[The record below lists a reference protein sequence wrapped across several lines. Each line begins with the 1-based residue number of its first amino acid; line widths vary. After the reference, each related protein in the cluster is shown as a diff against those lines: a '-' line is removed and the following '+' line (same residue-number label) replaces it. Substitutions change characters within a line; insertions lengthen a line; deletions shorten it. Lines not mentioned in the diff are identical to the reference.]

1 MTTTTTP
8 IKKISAG
15 GRLAAMLLDHFFM
28 TMIGMLFFIPGII
41 SDFSNAFKVSHE
53 QASADIMGGS
63 WAYLG
68 IMGLALYFCK
78 DIINGRSIA
87 KRLLKLQV
95 VDNTSGEAAS
105 PLQCFVRN
113 LFCIIWPVE
122 VAIAL
127 TNTSRRL
134 GDQVA
139 GTKLVPYD
147 PALKQSK
154 FNIVKALLPLA
165 IAYGTMLLLF
175 QLLPKPGIAETGYV
189 QTSYNQPA
197 SKEMEKLLTDSLGQ
211 YFTPDIRVYDTV
223 KNSNLKYVS
232 AILRLHKN
240 YIEEDSSYQ
249 PLHAVTTNLI
259 YSKFPKETCTG
270 KLRYIFQQSGHF
282 QGRNVPLGTAIK

>member
-1 MTTTTTP
+1 MTTTTA

-53 QASADIMGGS
+53 QASPDIMGGS

-68 IMGLALYFCK
+68 ILGFALYFCK

-95 VDNTSGEAAS
+95 VDNTTGEVAS
-105 PLQCFVRN
+105 PMQCFVRN
-113 LFCIIWPVE
+113 LFCIIWPIE

-147 PALKQSK
+147 PALEQPK
-154 FNIVKALLPLA
+154 FNTGKIMLPLI
-165 IAYGTMLLLF
+165 IAYGMMLLLF
-175 QLLPKPGIAETGYV
+175 QLLPKPGIAGSSYIE
-189 QTSYNQPA
+189 TSYNQPA
-197 SKEMEKLLTDSLGQ
+197 SKEMEKILSDSLGQ

-223 KNSNLKYVS
+223 KNSKLKYVS
-232 AILRLHKN
+232 AILRLSKN

-249 PLHAVTTNLI
+249 QLHAATTRLI

-270 KLRYIFQQSGHF
+270 KLKYIFQQSGHF
-282 QGRNVPLGTAIK
+282 QGRNVPIGTEIK

>member
-1 MTTTTTP
+1 MSTTTA

-53 QASADIMGGS
+53 QASPDIMGGS

-68 IMGLALYFCK
+68 ILGFALYFCK

-95 VDNTSGEAAS
+95 VDNTTGEVAS
-105 PLQCFVRN
+105 PMQCFVRN
-113 LFCIIWPVE
+113 LFCIIWPIE

-147 PALKQSK
+147 PALEQPK
-154 FNIVKALLPLA
+154 FNTGKIMFPLI
-165 IAYGTMLLLF
+165 IAYGMMLLLF
-175 QLLPKPGIAETGYV
+175 QLLPKPGIAGSSYIE
-189 QTSYNQPA
+189 TSYNQPA
-197 SKEMEKLLTDSLGQ
+197 SKEMEKILFDSLGQ

-223 KNSNLKYVS
+223 KNSKLKYVS
-232 AILRLHKN
+232 AILRLSKN

-249 PLHAVTTNLI
+249 QLHAATTRLI

-270 KLRYIFQQSGHF
+270 KLKYIFQQSGHF
-282 QGRNVPLGTAIK
+282 QGRNVPIGTEIK